1 MPADLRA
8 LTEEL
13 AKALTE
19 APEQVQVEAR
29 EDGRGVQLDL
39 TVAEGDMGRIIG
51 KSGRTARALR
61 TIVSAA
67 GAKEEK
73 RVSLDILE

>member
-29 EDGRGVQLDL
+29 EGGRGVQLDL

>member
-39 TVAEGDMGRIIG
+39 TVAESDMGRIIG

-61 TIVSAA
+61 TIVYAA
-67 GAKEEK
+67 GARDEK